1 MFRYAHRPHGKTH
14 LKNCFLAILLL
25 PSLSLWA
32 GNQAWITDKL
42 EVQMRSGPGTQHK
55 ISKSLAS
62 GTELGIVDGNET
74 NGYTH
79 VTILESGEEGWI
91 STRYL
96 SMTPIARTQIE
107 ESTKRLSA
115 LYEENQRLKSE
126 LSTVK
131 SGKETAEKSNQD
143 ITAETARLNS
153 EVTAIRQ
160 ASANVLQIQNERDQ
174 LTQEKVTLESQLETL
189 KRENQTLDSSNKQDW
204 FLIGAGVLL
213 GGIVLGLVLPRLS
226 WRKKSSW
233 ESF

>member
-1 MFRYAHRPHGKTH
+1 MKKS
-14 LKNCFLAILLL
+14 LLAILLL

-42 EVQMRSGPGTQHK
+42 EVQMRAGPGGQHK
-55 ISKSLAS
+55 VTKSLAA
-62 GTELGIVDGNET
+62 GTELGIIDGNET

-79 VTILESGEEGWI
+79 VTLTESGEEGWI

-96 SMTPIARTQIE
+96 SLTPISRSQIE
-107 ESTKRLSA
+107 EGTKKLAA

-126 LSTVK
+126 LSALK
-131 SGKETAEKSNQD
+131 SGKETAEKSNHD
-143 ITAETARLNS
+143 LAEETARLNS
-153 EVTAIRQ
+153 EVIAIRQ

-204 FLIGAGVLL
+204 FLIGAGVLF
-213 GGIVLGLVLPRLS
+213 GGIVLGWVLPRLS

-233 ESF
+233 DSF